1 MSAMRSVVVGL
12 KGLLRSVLALRSLRW
27 RGVLSMALALLSVAA
42 FGGCAARSGAS
53 GAAKD
58 SASAEAASSRP
69 LGLWKVSRDG
79 VDPSWL
85 FGTCHLGVRVEE
97 ALPLANRK
105 YLEEAS
111 LYVMEVDPS
120 TMVPSKV
127 QQMLMLEGEDRMP
140 DLMGAE
146 VWDQVVEEL
155 ALGPAA
161 AIFETM
167 HPFALMGYIVGQMA
181 NEIGGADS
189 GGITPM
195 DLALAALATRQGV
208 KQAYLETV
216 EEQMNLFL
224 GFPMDKWLD
233 GIKALLEPGGKDEL
247 KAELKAAL
255 SVCHDGDLDKLNALL
270 ANESAEDPDWMA
282 ALLPI
287 RNKNWL
293 PHLDGWFQEGNAFVA
308 VGAGHMVGDEG
319 LVSLLTAKGWTV
331 EQQEGVTEPWPET
344 AAADATTLQGVS
356 RKEFM
361 DQIHQMGTPFLCSES
376 QLLVACLGESS
387 LECESK
393 LNLAFDTCADEIE
406 LPDLILSSDS
416 QPWGEKMAAC
426 ALGKVGSDAVIDPA
440 NNDACEAI
448 MQGGG

>member
-12 KGLLRSVLALRSLRW
+12 EGLLR
-27 RGVLSMALALLSVAA
+27 GVFASMAQGWRAVLVMVLALLSVLAL
-42 FGGCAARSGAS
+42 GGCAARSGAS
-53 GAAKD
+53 GAAAD
-58 SASAEAASSRP
+58 SASGEAASSRP

-79 VDPSWL
+79 VEPSWL
-85 FGTCHLGVRVEE
+85 FGTCHLGVRAEE
-97 ALPLANRK
+97 ALPLNYRK
-105 YLEEAS
+105 QLETAS
-111 LYVMEVDPS
+111 LYVMEVDPA

-127 QQMLMLEGEDRMP
+127 QEMLMLEGEQRIP

-146 VWDQVVEEL
+146 VWDQVVEKL

-181 NEIGGADS
+181 NEIGGAEQ
-189 GGITPM
+189 GEITPM
-195 DLALAALATRQGV
+195 DLALAALATKHGV

-224 GFPMDKWLD
+224 GFPMDKWMD
-233 GIKALLEPGGKDEL
+233 GIKALLEPGGRDEL
-247 KAELKAAL
+247 KTELKAAL
-255 SVCHDGDLDKLNALL
+255 SVCHDGDLDKLNDLL
-270 ANESAEDPDWMA
+270 ASESAEDPDWMA

-287 RNKNWL
+287 RNKNWM

-308 VGAGHMVGDEG
+308 VGAGHMVGEEG

-331 EQQEGVTEPWPET
+331 EQQEGVTEPWPEDV
-344 AAADATTLQGVS
+344 AADATMLQGVS
-356 RKEFM
+356 RQEFM

-376 QLLVACLGESS
+376 QVLVACLGESS
-387 LECESK
+387 VECESK

-416 QPWGEKMAAC
+416 EPWGEKMAAC

-440 NNDACEAI
+440 NRDACEAI
-448 MQGGG
+448 MQGGR